1 MNSAIHLPI
10 LLQSIGIV
18 VIIAEI
24 ILPSGGILSMLAA
37 GLFGY
42 SLYLVFTQLSVST
55 GMAFVIADLILI
67 PILIYVGIKF
77 LAKSPVTLRTK
88 LSKEEGV
95 TSQSP
100 DQNDYLDMPGV
111 ALTDLRPSGVA
122 QINQERLDV
131 VTQGEYI
138 EKQSPIIV
146 IAVGGN
152 QIVVK
157 ARSVVK
163 TKIDKP
169 LNPKGLKG
177 V

>member
-1 MNSAIHLPI
+1 MNSDIHLPI
-10 LLQSIGIV
+10 ILQSIGIL

-24 ILPSGGILSMLAA
+24 ILPSGGILSILAA

-42 SLYLVFTQLSVST
+42 SLYLVFTQLSAST

-67 PILIYVGIKF
+67 PILVYVGIKF

-88 LSKEEGV
+88 LSRKDGV
-95 TSQSP
+95 TAQSM
-100 DQNDYLDMPGV
+100 DQKKYMGSSGL

-122 QINQERLDV
+122 KINHERLDV

-138 EKQSPIIV
+138 EKQTPIIV
-146 IAVGGN
+146 IAVRGN

-157 ARSVVK
+157 AQNSVEN
-163 TKIDKP
+163 DR
-169 LNPKGLKG
+169 
-177 V
+177 

>member
-10 LLQSIGIV
+10 LLQLIGIL

-24 ILPSGGILSMLAA
+24 ILPSGGILSILAT

-42 SLYLVFTQLSVST
+42 SLYLVFTHIST
-55 GMAFVIADLILI
+55 SAGMAFVIADIILI
-67 PILIYVGIKF
+67 PILVYFGIKF

-88 LSKEEGV
+88 LSKEDGV

-100 DQNDYLDMPGV
+100 DHRDYLGSQGV
-111 ALTDLRPSGVA
+111 AVTDLRPSGVA
-122 QINQERLDV
+122 TIEDERLDV

-138 EKQSPIIV
+138 EKQTQIIV
-146 IAVGGN
+146 IAVRGN

-157 ARSVVK
+157 QK
-163 TKIDKP
+163 DQ
-169 LNPKGLKG
+169 
-177 V
+177 